1 MPSLNRQGRR
11 KIYFEGIPRRAD
23 APAANDSVLL
33 VTYAVEKS
41 GDTRTTTALATSN
54 RTLPESEDDT
64 APAAAP
70 VGTSRRKTF
79 PTATPADAP
88 WSR

>member
-1 MPSLNRQGRR
+1 M
-11 KIYFEGIPRRAD
+11 
-23 APAANDSVLL
+23 PAANDSEPLAM
-33 VTYAVEKS
+33 YPVEKS

-54 RTLPESEDDT
+54 WTLPGVEYASD
-64 APAAAP
+64 PASTP
-70 VGTSRRKTF
+70 VGTNTRKTF